1 MLPQFCAEQGIAAG
15 SIFDSII
22 RDKRSDDA
30 IKDLVVGIRWR
41 LLRLR

>member
-1 MLPQFCAEQGIAAG
+1 MQGIAAG

-30 IKDLVVGIRWR
+30 IKNFVVGIAVAIVAVALSVVS
-41 LLRLR
+41 LL